1 VTPSQPTPRTAPGTA
16 VADAVREDILAG
28 RLSPGDRLREVD
40 LAERF
45 GVSRVPVR
53 EALSQLQSEGFV
65 TLVRYRG
72 ATVSAPS
79 GASARELVQI
89 RRGLEVLAAQLAAR
103 AKGGP
108 VAAELARVVELGRSA
123 DLSHAHAE
131 LPPLILR
138 FHTLVAEASGNQQL
152 AAMLEQILER
162 VSWIF
167 GQRLESRTHISD
179 VPRVRTR
186 AGGPVGDRITLTV
199 GRYSSPARHRS
210 VRDLGA
216 TFGIESR
223 VLSGAGHAAHLEIPG
238 QLARWVRR
246 R

>member
-1 VTPSQPTPRTAPGTA
+1 MTASQHDGRTAPRAT
-16 VADAVREDILAG
+16 VADALREDILAG

-45 GVSRVPVR
+45 GVSRIPIR

-79 GASARELVQI
+79 GSAARELVQI

-103 AKGGP
+103 SRGGA
-108 VAAELARVVELGRSA
+108 VAAELERVVRLGRSA
-123 DLSHAHAE
+123 DLSHAHDE
-131 LPPLILR
+131 LPPLIWR

-152 AAMLEQILER
+152 QAMLEQILER

-167 GQRLESRTHISD
+167 GQRLETRTPISWSDHAAIAQAILNGSPVQAGYLMDEHIARD
-179 VPRVRTR
+179 EDLLDDMD
-186 AGGPVGDRITLTV
+186 AGG
-199 GRYSSPARHRS
+199 S
-210 VRDLGA
+210 
-216 TFGIESR
+216 
-223 VLSGAGHAAHLEIPG
+223 AG
-238 QLARWVRR
+238 
-246 R
+246 

>member
-1 VTPSQPTPRTAPGTA
+1 MTASQDSNRTSPRAT
-16 VADAVREDILAG
+16 VADALRDDILAG

-45 GVSRVPVR
+45 GVSRIPVR

-79 GASARELVQI
+79 GSAARELVQI

-103 AKGGP
+103 NRGG
-108 VAAELARVVELGRSA
+108 AMAGELERAVELGRAA
-123 DLSHAHAE
+123 DARHAHDD
-131 LPPLILR
+131 LPSLTLR

-152 AAMLEQILER
+152 QVMLEQILER

-167 GQRLESRTHISD
+167 GQRLDTRTHTSWSD
-179 VPRVRTR
+179 
-186 AGGPVGDRITLTV
+186 
-199 GRYSSPARHRS
+199 
-210 VRDLGA
+210 
-216 TFGIESR
+216 
-223 VLSGAGHAAHLEIPG
+223 HAAIA
-238 QLARWVRR
+238 QAILAGSPVQAGYLMDEHIARDEELIVAMDSDSARD
-246 R
+246 

>member
-1 VTPSQPTPRTAPGTA
+1 MHRPTTPSPPGARRPERPDTLTPVTPSQPTPRTAPGTA
-16 VADAVREDILAG
+16 VADAVRADILAG

-79 GASARELVQI
+79 GSAARELVQI

-167 GQRLESRTHISD
+167 GQRLESRTHISWSD
-179 VPRVRTR
+179 
-186 AGGPVGDRITLTV
+186 
-199 GRYSSPARHRS
+199 
-210 VRDLGA
+210 
-216 TFGIESR
+216 
-223 VLSGAGHAAHLEIPG
+223 HAAIAQAILNGSPVQAGYLMDEHIARDEEL
-238 QLARWVRR
+238 LADMDAEATPD
-246 R
+246 

>member
-1 VTPSQPTPRTAPGTA
+1 MTTSQHNGRTAPRAA
-16 VADAVREDILAG
+16 VADALREDILAG

-45 GVSRVPVR
+45 GVSRIPVR

-79 GASARELVQI
+79 GSAARELVQI

-103 AKGGP
+103 NRGGA
-108 VAAELARVVELGRSA
+108 AAEELERVVELGRSA
-123 DLSHAHAE
+123 DPTHDHDE
-131 LPPLILR
+131 LPSLTLR

-152 AAMLEQILER
+152 RGMLEQILER

-167 GQRLESRTHISD
+167 GQRLDT
-179 VPRVRTR
+179 RTR
-186 AGGPVGDRITLTV
+186 VSWSD
-199 GRYSSPARHRS
+199 
-210 VRDLGA
+210 
-216 TFGIESR
+216 
-223 VLSGAGHAAHLEIPG
+223 HAAIAQAILNGAPMQAGYLMDEHI
-238 QLARWVRR
+238 ARDEDLLDDMDADSAAD
-246 R
+246 

>member
-1 VTPSQPTPRTAPGTA
+1 MTASQPTPRTAPGTA
-16 VADAVREDILAG
+16 VADAVREDILGG

-79 GASARELVQI
+79 GSAARELVQI

-108 VAAELARVVELGRSA
+108 VAEELARVVELGRSA
-123 DLSHAHAE
+123 DPIQAHEE

-152 AAMLEQILER
+152 RAMLEQILER

-167 GQRLESRTHISD
+167 GQRLESRTHISWRD
-179 VPRVRTR
+179 HVAIAQAILNGSPVQ
-186 AGGPVGDRITLTV
+186 AGYLMDEHI
-199 GRYSSPARHRS
+199 AR
-210 VRDLGA
+210 DEELLADMDAAA
-216 TFGIESR
+216 T
-223 VLSGAGHAAHLEIPG
+223 PG
-238 QLARWVRR
+238 
-246 R
+246 